1 VAAFTRRS
9 ISRLVVLLV
18 VMAVLAACGDDTG
31 TTTAP
36 PSDTTTTAPGVTT
49 TAAAPVPGDA
59 AAWCA
64 AVIDFDEFAAGLPDA
79 TTTEEF
85 DALVA
90 EILPGLRILA
100 SGAPDVI
107 RTDLSLIVESLERYL
122 GGDDTAI
129 VGDDYFDAFTRFE
142 EFVLDVCDYEL
153 VG

>member
-1 VAAFTRRS
+1 VRS
-9 ISRLVVLLV
+9 
-18 VMAVLAACGDDTG
+18 ATG
-31 TTTAP
+31 L
-36 PSDTTTTAPGVTT
+36 GVHVI
-49 TAAAPVPGDA
+49 PV
-59 AAWCA
+59 
-64 AVIDFDEFAAGLPDA
+64 IAGGGRSLQ
-79 TTTEEF
+79 EEF